1 MELHETFADRIV
13 ALYHEVE
20 WRRRSPDII
29 PCAFYFWS
37 YLKFKVFVT
46 PPRGMQDLR
55 KRIQV
60 EFENLRRTP
69 GVIHNAV
76 TSMEKV

>member
-1 MELHETFADRIV
+1 MKHLPII
-13 ALYHEVE
+13 LLPCIMKWSGVE
-20 WRRRSPDII
+20 DLIPCDII
-29 PCAFYFWS
+29 PCGFYFWS

-69 GVIHNAV
+69 GVMHNAV
-76 TSMEKV
+76 RSMEKV